1 MTYHIS
7 LEKKEQSWSKASN
20 LPRSLETKLK
30 QYAFAVM
37 YGISRRTKHRLLQTF
52 TEEEILSFSEK
63 EMKNYLS
70 ARELSAYMRN
80 KPLFNIEETQKE
92 WKVLE
97 EKGIQFIYHTD
108 EKYPAKLKQTADHPL
123 ALFYKGKMPEAEKAI
138 AIVGSRIPTAY
149 GVEMA
154 SYFAKELARNG
165 VAVIS
170 GMAFGID
177 VAAHKGALEAGGA
190 TYGILG
196 CGPDIVYPKE
206 NYYTYERMIEKGGII
221 SEYKPGELP
230 MSYRFPERNRIISG
244 LSDGVLVVE
253 AKAKSGS
260 LITADQALE
269 QGKDVFALPG
279 RVTDPLSKGCNWLIR
294 EGAKMVTEPSH
305 ILEELFQLYENN
317 EKNDNVLDNLL
328 DNREKIVYDCLSLD
342 PKTVEDI
349 INETNFTVSEVISIL
364 FRLELNGYI
373 RQVIRNHYIRQ
384 LL

>member
-1 MTYHIS
+1 M
-7 LEKKEQSWSKASN
+7 EQI
-20 LPRSLETKLK
+20 LK
-30 QYAFAVM
+30 QYAFATM
-37 YGISRRTKHRLLQTF
+37 YGVSRRTKHRLLQTF
-52 TEEEILSFSEK
+52 SEEEILSFSEND
-63 EMKNYLS
+63 MKNLLS
-70 ARELSAYMRN
+70 AREMSAYMRN
-80 KPLFNIEETQKE
+80 KPFFNIEETQKE

-97 EKGIQFIYHTD
+97 EKGIHFIYHTD
-108 EKYPAKLKQTADHPL
+108 LNYPLKLKQTADFPL
-123 ALFYKGKMPEAEKAI
+123 ALFYKGKLPKEEKAI
-138 AIVGSRIPTAY
+138 AIVGSRIPTTY

-154 SYFAKELARNG
+154 SYFARELARNG

-177 VAAHKGALEAGGA
+177 VAAHKGALDVGGV

-206 NYYTYERMIEKGGII
+206 NFYTYERMMEKGGII

-244 LSDGVLVVE
+244 LSDGVFVIE

-279 RVTDPLSKGCNWLIR
+279 RTTDPLSEGCNWLIR
-294 EGAKMVTEPSH
+294 EGARMVTEPSH
-305 ILEELFQLYENN
+305 ILEELFHLCENN
-317 EKNDNVLDNLL
+317 EKNNNVRDNLL

-364 FRLELNGYI
+364 FRLELNGYV

-384 LL
+384 MG

>member
-1 MTYHIS
+1 M
-7 LEKKEQSWSKASN
+7 EKNRQREM
-20 LPRSLETKLK
+20 
-30 QYAFAVM
+30 QYAFATM
-37 YGISRRTKHRLLQTF
+37 YGLSRRTKQRLLKTF
-52 TEEEILSFSEK
+52 SEEEILSFTEK
-63 EMKNYLS
+63 EMKQILAPKEWSNYE
-70 ARELSAYMRN
+70 RY
-80 KPLFNIEETQKE
+80 KPLYNIEEIQKE
-92 WKVLE
+92 WQVLK
-97 EKGIQFIYHTD
+97 EKGIHFIYHSD
-108 EKYPAKLKQTADHPL
+108 LGFPDRLKQTSDCPL
-123 ALFYKGKMPEAEKAI
+123 ALFYKGRLPGKEKTI

-154 SYFAKELARNG
+154 AYFAKELAERG
-165 VAVIS
+165 VSIIS

-177 VAAHKGALEAGGA
+177 VAAHKGALGVNGY

-196 CGPDIVYPKE
+196 CGPDVVYPKE
-206 NYYTYERMIEKGGII
+206 NFFVYEQILKQGGII

-279 RVTDPLSKGCNWLIR
+279 RTTDLLSEGCNWLIR
-294 EGAKMVTEPSH
+294 EGARIVTEPSH
-305 ILEELFQLYENN
+305 ILEELFQLCENN
-317 EKNDNVLDNLL
+317 EKNNKVQNNSL

-349 INETNFTVSEVISIL
+349 INATNFTVSEVISIL
-364 FRLELNGYI
+364 FRLELNGYV

-384 LL
+384 LI